1 MQQQL
6 ICSASLVHC
15 QTAGLRRECATPSN
29 GHNAVII
36 LQLAIPR
43 TNRRDARQEPEATK
57 GSTTEY
63 SLLRPRAAAVTV
75 SGCASEFYTRPHVTR
90 IEDSRHREYEVPTS
104 QHHHSIRT
112 IHPYRFL
119 ALEVV

>member
-15 QTAGLRRECATPSN
+15 QTAGFRRECATPSS
-29 GHNAVII
+29 GHNAVIT

-43 TNRRDARQEPEATK
+43 TNRHDARQEPEATE
-57 GSTTEY
+57 GSPTEY
-63 SLLRPRAAAVTV
+63 SLLRPRAAAAV
-75 SGCASEFYTRPHVTR
+75 SGCASEFYSPRPHVTR

-104 QHHHSIRT
+104 QHHHSIRI
-112 IHPYRFL
+112 IHSYRSL